1 MQKIILFISSVS
13 GAFCVILGAFG
24 AHAFKETLIA
34 NNYLNVFETAVRY
47 QFYHTLV
54 LLFIGLL
61 MYRNNTKWIKYSAL
75 ALIFGTLLFS
85 GSLYLLSLS
94 GQSFWGAI
102 TPLGGI
108 FLILGWSFLG
118 LGILNSSRS

>member
-1 MQKIILFISSVS
+1 
-13 GAFCVILGAFG
+13 VILGAFG
-24 AHAFKETLIA
+24 AHTFKETLIA
-34 NNYLNVFETAVRY
+34 NNYLDVFETAVRY

-54 LLFIGLL
+54 LLFIGML

-102 TPLGGI
+102 TPLGGV